1 MTRAQQMEVLFNA
14 IQRPHPMFL
23 FYLKQRERVLWTPV
37 YATLSEPFLEARLF
51 NRNALLITADR
62 VKAMCPDCKSEPSRP
77 GAPIRHRIGCRSS
90 LQTHVKE

>member
-1 MTRAQQMEVLFNA
+1 MFNA
-14 IQRPHPMFL
+14 DQMAHMRNLNAMP
-23 FYLKQRERVLWTPV
+23 
-37 YATLSEPFLEARLF
+37 LEARCWCGWWVKGDCIQCQQNGLGD
-51 NRNALLITADR
+51 LTTADR